1 MSPVLK
7 FCLKTAV
14 TLFVIAALPFL
25 IEWALRSYDWERD
38 SYVHP
43 AAVTADGGT
52 AVAGLNRLKFR
63 EVRFDTT
70 GVEFRLRAFDL
81 LETMRDDNDLVLPG
95 GTIKVM
101 RLDGPESAQP
111 GPQPPPDAVTVAEF
125 KFRTEVIDAPPAISD
140 NGSEAK
146 PSKDALFLLVPAT
159 KGEEPAAN
167 AFAAMRLPAE
177 ATFEIDLT
185 FDARPALPP
194 SNRIEIA
201 YSKPMRSLLRG
212 TFLESA
218 SESLL
223 GSSRP
228 SSK

>member
-1 MSPVLK
+1 MSPALK
-7 FCLKTAV
+7 FFIKLLV

-101 RLDGPESAQP
+101 SRSSTS
-111 GPQPPPDAVTVAEF
+111 VFT
-125 KFRTEVIDAPPAISD
+125 
-140 NGSEAK
+140 
-146 PSKDALFLLVPAT
+146 
-159 KGEEPAAN
+159 
-167 AFAAMRLPAE
+167 AM
-177 ATFEIDLT
+177 
-185 FDARPALPP
+185 
-194 SNRIEIA
+194 
-201 YSKPMRSLLRG
+201 
-212 TFLESA
+212 
-218 SESLL
+218 
-223 GSSRP
+223 SSRP
-228 SSK
+228 LNMGISTATPTRV

>member
-1 MSPVLK
+1 MSPAVK
-7 FCLKTAV
+7 FSIKLLV

-25 IEWALRSYDWERD
+25 IEWALRTYDWERD

-52 AVAGLNRLKFR
+52 AVPGLNRLKFR

-70 GVEFRLRAFDL
+70 GIEFRLRAFDL

-95 GTIKVM
+95 GTIRVM
-101 RLDGPESAQP
+101 RLDGPESVRP
-111 GPQPPPDAVTVAEF
+111 GNEPPPDAVTVAEF
-125 KFRTEVIDAPPAISD
+125 KFRTEVIDAPPAISET
-140 NGSEAK
+140 GAEEK
-146 PSKDALFLLVPAT
+146 PSKDALFSLVPAT
-159 KGEEPAAN
+159 RGEEPAAE

-201 YSKPMRSLLRG
+201 YCKPMRSLLRG

-218 SESLL
+218 GESIL
-223 GSSRP
+223 GP
-228 SSK
+228 AQSKR